1 MKNEINFPDNHA
13 HNTVGHFDRRGNLFF
28 SEKSRSVIIGN
39 KHGIYGLPHKMLND
53 LTVKTLEN

>member
-28 SEKSRSVIIGN
+28 SEKDEA
-39 KHGIYGLPHKMLND
+39 LL
-53 LTVKTLEN
+53 